1 VTQDSL
7 REKQLPTRL
16 VRCYPSLVTQNRTRR
31 ECFSAAAAFLVVASD
46 RISAARE
53 ETTENGASGN
63 LIPRL
68 KGRNHDFESC
78 QLSDVCLSSKVGVN
92 CAAAPMIARY
102 LPIVDDLLLVALR
115 ESASNSSKE
124 FASRAA
130 AAYSAGWISIAEV
143 RRKVRG
149 GLLYYGDLP
158 SPTQVLPIPTP
169 YREMECAIIPAQI
182 LLQHAPICSRPQS
195 SGCDKSVEHRRNR
208 S

>member
-1 VTQDSL
+1 VFFSGSRVL
-7 REKQLPTRL
+7 GCRIRPNIGGK
-16 VRCYPSLVTQNRTRR
+16 RR
-31 ECFSAAAAFLVVASD
+31 D
-46 RISAARE
+46 
-53 ETTENGASGN
+53 TENGASGN

-78 QLSDVCLSSKVGVN
+78 QLSDVCLSSKVAVN

-149 GLLYYGDLP
+149 GLLYYGGFAVPDAGSAHPDALPGNGVCDHPCPDFVAARSHLFTTTILGMRP
-158 SPTQVLPIPTP
+158 SPLSIG
-169 YREMECAIIPAQI
+169 EIAAKMSA
-182 LLQHAPICSRPQS
+182 
-195 SGCDKSVEHRRNR
+195 
-208 S
+208 